1 MYHFVSGF
9 TAKLAGTEVGV
20 TEPKAAFSACFGAP
34 FMAHKPSVYAKLLG
48 EKMQKH
54 KARCILLNTGWS
66 GGAFG
71 VGKRISIK
79 HTRALLNAALAG
91 QLDKVATETAPDLQ
105 PQDAQV
111 LPGRP
116 GRDPESAQHLVRQ
129 GGLRRGRDQAARHV
143 PQELRRQGLRRAR
156 HQAGDVKV
164 TDVEGFVQFDV
175 EAVRGEFSA
184 LDGRELRELWG
195 LALRVDAAGC
205 ASSIVRLESGHATRE
220 SARVVS
226 LQRESALLFVL
237 MAANGD
243 PLVGAEVRVSGKAL
257 DSSGDWLTDL
267 KRERVFS
274 MQLDPLLGTMRH
286 VGGSGAHDWQATS
299 DESGLAHVRGLP
311 SEIPLSVVIS
321 GFGFTHEVEL
331 TPSKLFL
338 GEDRVV
344 EWRCPASGKVQ
355 GRLVAWEG
363 LDLSRF
369 HVALVA
375 AGTRTTPTAFLE
387 ENEPLLSQSKARADG
402 TFEFEG
408 VALGQYYCGLVTA
421 RHPAGLAPAQRL
433 ALTAVAPETAV
444 TLTLDR
450 GAAIDGLVAGVAD
463 SRETITLELHRDGV
477 PGGIELRCSSST
489 GFRFHAEPLPAGTYT
504 IRGRGNMGS
513 VVVPIDAN
521 TGNFVTVSV
530 ER

>member
-1 MYHFVSGF
+1 MNTPRRDSRWILLFAGVVIAGLCWWLLRRSATEDASAAERELERRSTVVSE
-9 TAKLAGTEVGV
+9 TSVESAIPASASRTEVEAREAVELPELQVVEARELTWIRVVEAARGTGV
-20 TEPKAAFSACFGAP
+20 
-34 FMAHKPSVYAKLLG
+34 
-48 EKMQKH
+48 
-54 KARCILLNTGWS
+54 
-66 GGAFG
+66 GGA
-71 VGKRISIK
+71 S
-79 HTRALLNAALAG
+79 LN
-91 QLDKVATETAPDLQ
+91 
-105 PQDAQV
+105 
-111 LPGRP
+111 
-116 GRDPESAQHLVRQ
+116 SANPRYS
-129 GGLRRGRDQAARHV
+129 HV
-143 PQELRRQGLRRAR
+143 C
-156 HQAGDVKV
+156 DV
-164 TDVEGFVQFDV
+164 TDLEGFVQFDV
-175 EAVRGEFSA
+175 EAVREEFSA

-195 LALRVDAAGC
+195 FALRVDAAGY

-220 SARVVS
+220 SAQVVS

-243 PLVGAEVRVSGKAL
+243 PLVGASVRVSGKAL
-257 DSSGDWLTDL
+257 GSTGDWLSDA
-267 KRERVFS
+267 KRERVVS
-274 MQLDPLLGTMRH
+274 MQLDPLLGTMRLA
-286 VGGSGAHDWQATS
+286 GGLGAQDWHAMS
-299 DESGLAHVRGLP
+299 DASGLANVRGLP

-408 VALGQYYCGLVTA
+408 VPLGEYYCGLVPN

-433 ALTAVAPETAV
+433 ALTAVAPDTAV

-450 GAAIDGLVAGVAD
+450 GAAIDGSVAGVAD

-489 GFRFHAEPLPAGTYT
+489 GFRFHAEPLPPGTYT

-513 VVVPIDAN
+513 VVVPIEAT
-521 TGNFVTVSV
+521 TGEFVTVSV
-530 ER
+530 EHRKP

>member
-1 MYHFVSGF
+1 MNTPKRNSRWILLFAGVVIAGLCWWLLRRTAAEDASGAERELERRS
-9 TAKLAGTEVGV
+9 TVVLGTPVESAIPASASRTEVEAREATELVEFPEPQAVAVGELTWIRVVDAARGTGV
-20 TEPKAAFSACFGAP
+20 
-34 FMAHKPSVYAKLLG
+34 
-48 EKMQKH
+48 
-54 KARCILLNTGWS
+54 
-66 GGAFG
+66 GGA
-71 VGKRISIK
+71 S
-79 HTRALLNAALAG
+79 LNFAN
-91 QLDKVATETAPDLQ
+91 P
-105 PQDAQV
+105 
-111 LPGRP
+111 RY
-116 GRDPESAQHLVRQ
+116 S
-129 GGLRRGRDQAARHV
+129 HV
-143 PQELRRQGLRRAR
+143 CE
-156 HQAGDVKV
+156 V